1 MQFGWEWNPGF
12 LSRQTLSFYTT
23 TLAQQG
29 LDRKLDTSKSLVAR
43 PTQKLLLFTS
53 KLQTS
58 FELEN
63 CPMED
68 LCFWRPPKTIIRS
81 PWTVAECPAIGG
93 GFGAPGG
100 MVICDQRF
108 SSMSNLCKGR
118 KKVGNRRF
126 VNIMAVRHSTMFRT
140 DHT

>member
-1 MQFGWEWNPGF
+1 M

-23 TLAQQG
+23 TPAQQG
-29 LDRKLDTSKSLVAR
+29 LDRKHDASKSLVAR

-68 LCFWRPPKTIIRS
+68 LCFWRPPKMIIRS

-93 GFGAPGG
+93 GFGLQEGW
-100 MVICDQRF
+100 
-108 SSMSNLCKGR
+108 
-118 KKVGNRRF
+118 
-126 VNIMAVRHSTMFRT
+126 
-140 DHT
+140 